1 MTYKAKVTFKYDSTW
16 DYTGSS
22 FDDLSLPEEHITYE
36 FPVEDANVYQIF
48 RAFGKF
54 MFSIGFDA
62 KNIAKGGAS
71 IAFNSENSSKD
82 MRDIADEFDLILSE
96 DHGRKVIELENKIH
110 SQEKEILDL
119 KAKLSRF
126 ENPDNRNYTDEEIDC
141 MSFKNRF
148 KNQF

>member
-54 MFSIGFDA
+54 MFSIGFDV
-62 KNIAKGGAS
+62 KNILKLIIHAGAAW
-71 IAFNSENSSKD
+71 IIYE
-82 MRDIADEFDLILSE
+82 RY
-96 DHGRKVIELENKIH
+96 R
-110 SQEKEILDL
+110 
-119 KAKLSRF
+119 KAK
-126 ENPDNRNYTDEEIDC
+126 DGDV
-141 MSFKNRF
+141 
-148 KNQF
+148 